1 MIVHTN
7 QAGIA
12 RPGLLDQLADARY
25 NAVVPWK
32 LQLSGIGGIS
42 IGRAPSTVFE
52 KCRMHGLTKHTFHR
66 AGSSMLGTVFSGQI
80 QSPVRT
86 LTERRKAI
94 VVPQEGGNEPVR
106 KFESR
111 HSRWQYRAAPLD
123 PQRLRNGLLGDTMQ
137 AVKPFTNPAILSTA
151 LRCERFLKL
160 AMTDPS
166 ATEQNQ
172 A

>member
-12 RPGLLDQLADARY
+12 RPGLLDQLAEARY
-25 NAVVPWK
+25 NTVVPWK
-32 LQLSGIGGIS
+32 MQLSGIGDIP
-42 IGRAPSTVFE
+42 IGKAPSAVFE
-52 KCRMHGLTKHTFHR
+52 KRRMHGLTKHMLHR
-66 AGSSMLGTVFSGQI
+66 PSGSMLGTVFAGQI
-80 QSPVRT
+80 QSLVRP

-94 VVPQEGGNEPVR
+94 AVPQEGGNEPPR

-160 AMTDPS
+160 SMTDPS